1 MIVSSFFL
9 HSIETRALRGERL
22 SLLYCRFTSFRCIQS
37 KSFYFIHEDICI
49 VVQLLLLLICVFFQ
63 LHSIRTGSTW
73 AQEMVWLLGN
83 NLDYEG
89 AKSIQTLRSPLLEM
103 TAIMYEDYT
112 EWVE

>member
-1 MIVSSFFL
+1 MSIFL
-9 HSIETRALRGERL
+9 ILRTV
-22 SLLYCRFTSFRCIQS
+22 C
-37 KSFYFIHEDICI
+37 YFPCKCKNTHTKKTI
-49 VVQLLLLLICVFFQ
+49 
-63 LHSIRTGSTW
+63 GSTW

-112 EWVE
+112 EWVK